1 MCDWKKAQQEYVTGS
16 VSYQDIAEKYGV
28 SKWAVGQRG
37 HREQWTKKRSA
48 YQEELSRKTTQKLA
62 EKNADAQADL
72 MAIQA
77 DSAIRIAQAINEYLT
92 DGSHWK
98 PFDLLRIANTWQIL
112 QDNLLKQKDMQ
123 DADDQLPKYVALLPE
138 RTEIDDVEAST

>member
-1 MCDWKKAQQEYVTGS
+1 MCDWTAAEHEYVTGDAG
-16 VSYQDIAEKYGV
+16 YREIAKKYGV
-28 SKWAVGQRG
+28 ADTTIAHYGKRNNWVAKREAYRNEMTAKAVQ
-37 HREQWTKKRSA
+37 
-48 YQEELSRKTTQKLA
+48 KTA
-62 EKNADAQADL
+62 EKNADV

-112 QDNLLKQKDMQ
+112 QDNLLKQKDM
-123 DADDQLPKYVALLPE
+123 ADTEEQEQKFVAMLPE
-138 RTEIDDVEAST
+138 RTEIDEGR